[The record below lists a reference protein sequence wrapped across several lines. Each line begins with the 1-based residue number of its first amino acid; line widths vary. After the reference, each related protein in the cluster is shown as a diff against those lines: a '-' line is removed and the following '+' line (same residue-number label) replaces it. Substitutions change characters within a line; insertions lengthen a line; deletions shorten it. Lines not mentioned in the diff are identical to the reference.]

1 MQDFQVPCWMAWRI
15 ANGIDESLVTP
26 GTHQVAPKTVGHMM
40 TLPRDYRRLDE
51 IKVVLLELTELVC
64 QRCRGKGYMGHVV
77 SVSCL
82 GADFDRP
89 TGFNRQMKMVDP
101 TNVTNQVYRAAV
113 ELLLKHWDG
122 LPIRRVGIS
131 LSQFSS
137 DDEYQISL
145 FDQDREKA
153 RALERVTDLLKQKHG
168 DSIIVRAASVSPAG
182 QASDRS
188 MKIGGHFK

>member
-1 MQDFQVPCWMAWRI
+1 
-15 ANGIDESLVTP
+15 
-26 GTHQVAPKTVGHMM
+26 
-40 TLPRDYRRLDE
+40 
-51 IKVVLLELTELVC
+51 
-64 QRCRGKGYMGHVV
+64 MGHVV
-77 SVSCL
+77 SVGCL
-82 GADFDRP
+82 GADFERP

-113 ELLLKHWDG
+113 ELLQRHWDG
-122 LPIRRVGIS
+122 LPIRRIGIS

-168 DSIIVRAASVSPAG
+168 DSIIIRATSATPAG